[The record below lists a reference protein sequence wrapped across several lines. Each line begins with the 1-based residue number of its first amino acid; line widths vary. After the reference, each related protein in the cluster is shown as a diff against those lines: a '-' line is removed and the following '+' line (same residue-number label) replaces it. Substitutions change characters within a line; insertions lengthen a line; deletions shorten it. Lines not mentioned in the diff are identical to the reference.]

1 MPITGETTGFAVVGL
16 PGEILRIV
24 EEVTELAD
32 SFVRSLLCENVE
44 CTELELTRVLELL
57 PESLDIAGRIGVDG
71 LMGRGTRLERLWK
84 FPTAVSCPIFGGCFP
99 FILGIGWVFPVGW
112 RSP

>member
-1 MPITGETTGFAVVGL
+1 MPTTGETTGFAVVGL

-24 EEVTELAD
+24 EEVTELAE

-44 CTELELTRVLELL
+44 CAELTRVLELL
-57 PESLDIAGRIGVDG
+57 PGSLGIAGRIGVDG
-71 LMGRGTRLERLWK
+71 LMGIRLVRLWK

-99 FILGIGWVFPVGW
+99 FIFGIGWVFPVGW

>member
-1 MPITGETTGFAVVGL
+1 MPIAGETTGFAVVGL

-57 PESLDIAGRIGVDG
+57 PGSLGIAGRIGVDG
-71 LMGRGTRLERLWK
+71 LLGIGTRLVRLWK

-99 FILGIGWVFPVGW
+99 FILGIGCVFPVGW